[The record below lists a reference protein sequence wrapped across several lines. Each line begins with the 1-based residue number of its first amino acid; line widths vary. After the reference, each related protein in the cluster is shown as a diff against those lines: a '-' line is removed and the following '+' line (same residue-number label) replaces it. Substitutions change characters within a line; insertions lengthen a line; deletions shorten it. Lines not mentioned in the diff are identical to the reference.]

1 MYHGVKADSVPPFTR
16 TPYGAHYCLGAF
28 CSITQD
34 SFFAPPRESQSFQP
48 RSRLTLLA
56 RASDLDE
63 KPHSFRCVC
72 DLVCEGGKVGHACS
86 QVAWMQFVS
95 RARTQADP
103 AATVTR
109 SASFRWAIQGLSKEE
124 SRELDVAR
132 RGLGS
137 QRGAGA
143 SHCLRLSI
151 WDDGVGVKSIHRSAG
166 CK

>member
-63 KPHSFRCVC
+63 RKAAQFPMCLRSCLRGRKSGARLLASRMDAVCVKSE
-72 DLVCEGGKVGHACS
+72 DTGRPGGHCHEIGHP
-86 QVAWMQFVS
+86 
-95 RARTQADP
+95 T
-103 AATVTR
+103 
-109 SASFRWAIQGLSKEE
+109 QGLSEEE

-132 RGLGS
+132 RGLAS
-137 QRGAGA
+137 QRGAGRSVA
-143 SHCLRLSI
+143 LSQI
-151 WDDGVGVKSIHRSAG
+151 EYNMG
-166 CK
+166 